1 MNLINHLHS
10 STLTKA
16 PSASS
21 KAPKQPSIRCLYNI
35 YQGVHEAK
43 TEKSLAHALNRMS
56 TRLLGS

>member
-21 KAPKQPSIRCLYNI
+21 KAPEQPSIGGLYNI
-35 YQGVHEAK
+35 YEGVHEAK